1 MNPTTAT
8 FQLVEYSFPE
18 FTFKAVSHT
27 ESDKTVIPS
36 VSFAARGIYS
46 PDSRRFKVIVDMKI
60 STDNEAN
67 LLQILCE
74 ATFEFG
80 RELDSIPDYFY
91 SNSIAIIYPY
101 VRAFCSLITTQS
113 NNVGII
119 LPVLNLTTLGE
130 KLRQNTTLQDND
142 TENHIVSGSSL

>member
-18 FTFKAVSHT
+18 FTFRAVSHT

-60 STDNEAN
+60 STDNEAD
-67 LLQILCE
+67 LLKILCE
-74 ATFEFG
+74 ATFKFG
-80 RELDSIPDYFY
+80 QELDSIPDYFY

-130 KLRQNTTLQDND
+130 KLKQNTTVQDND